1 MRTIKTIEQVI
12 EALGGVKAVAELT
25 KRTSPSAVPNWIMR
39 NSFPTDT
46 YAVMK
51 AALRDKGATAP
62 GALWKMPEMEG
73 AR

>member
-1 MRTIKTIEQVI
+1 MRTLNSISEVI

-25 KRTSPSAVPNWIMR
+25 GRTGSPSAVPNWRAR

-51 AALRDKGATAP
+51 AALRAKGASAP
-62 GALWKMPEMEG
+62 GELWKMPET
-73 AR
+73 AS